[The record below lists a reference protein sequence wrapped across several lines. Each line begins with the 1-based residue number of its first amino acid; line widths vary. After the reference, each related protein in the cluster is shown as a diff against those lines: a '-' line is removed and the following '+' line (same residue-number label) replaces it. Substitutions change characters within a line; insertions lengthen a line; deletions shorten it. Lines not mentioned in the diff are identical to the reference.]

1 MFRELYKS
9 FNKSLGI
16 TKGKKS
22 FSLFCKFLTTV
33 MLNCDIEGEEGS
45 FIEKEYLKFI
55 QDSESGEM
63 LKIYNN
69 AVSILN
75 NFSKDDLVIGLVNFY
90 ELEIL
95 DEASKKKNGIFYT
108 PLEVAENIVK
118 SKGILKNKSF
128 YDPFCGAGMFLVAI
142 AKNSKN
148 KNIDLYGSDIDEAA
162 ISLARFL
169 IFIFGKRSLKELQKL
184 CSNIRVLDTLSVEV
198 ENVNK
203 VKSICRRVDTV
214 ITNPPYGFA
223 ISREMQF
230 STKIKIP
237 DREVFYFSVDKISN
251 SGCMQNIYLIPETIL
266 INLGATKF
274 REYLCEKFSLRINT
288 FKNQVLF
295 DTATVNNILLEVND
309 AKIKKIMIDND
320 TVDEKH
326 FVAGRFSRISIF
338 QDEITVSDLFEVSQ
352 GLIPYDKYRGHTQHQ
367 IKNRVYHD
375 TEKRSSLYKPELKGK
390 DVRPLAVSFSG
401 NHFVK
406 YGDWLAAPRHPKFF
420 NGPRVLVREITRS
433 QDGRITSAYCEDEYY
448 FTPSV
453 ISIIPKKEFGLTKKN
468 LMTLSVLLSSSLYA
482 EYHYETNPKA
492 KKGTFPKILVTDVR
506 KLPLPKSFLKLDFSR
521 EYIKLTSK
529 LISSTDSDE
538 IFVEIDKIVLRKTV
552 NLVINE
558 ERAA

>member
-1 MFRELYKS
+1 
-9 FNKSLGI
+9 
-16 TKGKKS
+16 
-22 FSLFCKFLTTV
+22 
-33 MLNCDIEGEEGS
+33 MLNCDVEGQEGS

-63 LKIYNN
+63 LKIYNKS
-69 AVSILN
+69 VDILN
-75 NFSKDDLVIGLVNFY
+75 SFSEEDLVVGLVSFY

-95 DEASKKKNGIFYT
+95 DDASKKKTGVFYT
-108 PLEVAENIVK
+108 PLDVAESIVQ

-128 YDPFCGAGMFLVAI
+128 YDPFCGAGIFLVAI
-142 AKNSKN
+142 AKSTKG
-148 KNIDLYGSDIDEAA
+148 KNIDLYGSDIDDAA
-162 ISLARFL
+162 ISLARL
-169 IFIFGKRSLKELQKL
+169 LVFIFGERSLKELQKL
-184 CSNIRVLDTLSVEV
+184 CANIRVLDTLSIDL

-203 VKSICRRVDTV
+203 VKSICKKVDTV

-223 ISREMQF
+223 ISKEMQF
-230 STKIKIP
+230 SIKVKIP

-251 SGCMQNIYLIPETIL
+251 SGCKQNIYLIPETIL

-274 REYLCEKFSLRINT
+274 REYMAENFSLKINT
-288 FKNQVLF
+288 FKNQTLF
-295 DTATVNNILLEVND
+295 NTATVDNILLETND
-309 AKIKKIMIDND
+309 AKTKRIIIDNG
-320 TVDEKH
+320 TVDRES
-326 FVAGRFSRISIF
+326 FVLGRISKTSIF
-338 QDEITVSDLFEVSQ
+338 QDEITISDLFEVSQ
-352 GLIPYDKYRGHTQHQ
+352 GLIPYDKYRGHTEHQ

-375 TEKRSSLYKPELKGK
+375 TEKRNSLYKPELKGK
-390 DVRPLAVSFSG
+390 DVRPLTVSFSG

-492 KKGTFPKILVTDVR
+492 KKGTFPKILVADVR
-506 KLPLPKSFLKLDFSR
+506 KLPLPKSFLKLDLSR
-521 EYIKLTSK
+521 EYIKLATK
-529 LISSTDSDE
+529 LISSTDSESILAEVDS
-538 IFVEIDKIVLRKTV
+538 IVQRKT
-552 NLVINE
+552 LSLITCE
-558 ERAA
+558 GRTA